1 MAWRQ
6 KFDAYRH
13 FFLWRWRFFAHSKT
27 SQMLY
32 HSDFPK
38 DTIPHKF
45 RFVFRNRFP
54 PNLTNSSSFDKCCKS
69 CVTHHPAFW
78 TCPNNSNPTPDAYA
92 PAKDGLC
99 NGARQKNHKT
109 IKNKC
114 LQGLPNDKIS
124 LFLHPEKRNGSLGG
138 QYKIPPQDYAT
149 TISESLKKC
158 ESAFPAKLSKTLKH
172 NRQ

>member
-1 MAWRQ
+1 MVTTSNRVFSVLMPGTSALLAAIFLWL
-6 KFDAYRH
+6 KGKKSTLFGT

-32 HSDFPK
+32 HSDFLK

-45 RFVFRNRFP
+45 RFVFCNRSP

-69 CVTHHPAFW
+69 CVTLHPAFW
-78 TCPNNSNPTPDAYA
+78 TCLHNSNPTPDAYA

-124 LFLHPEKRNGSLGG
+124 LFLHPVSGKRL
-138 QYKIPPQDYAT
+138 A
-149 TISESLKKC
+149 
-158 ESAFPAKLSKTLKH
+158 
-172 NRQ
+172 